1 MARHENEKVR
11 AIREKARIE
20 RALDDRRRKRRRL
33 ITQFS
38 VAGGLVIVIAAIAGG
53 VYLLGQSRA
62 ASAAGPVADATA
74 PLSTGDQVRVAS
86 EAHGVSVGAADAPVT
101 MDVYE
106 DYSCPHCA
114 QFEAQSGPLLD
125 RIAATGQVRVVY
137 HPIQIVSKYGQVAG
151 SAAACVLAEEPDR
164 WPAVHSALFDNHS
177 TVTDSWTHAD
187 FVTWL
192 TTEGVSSDAAR
203 TCVAEGRYSSWIT
216 DNTSDATAAGVT
228 GTPTLR
234 IQGDIVKT
242 VAGQDLV
249 DALTKAGAQLPAD
262 IAADS

>member
-1 MARHENEKVR
+1 MARQQNDDVR

-20 RALDDRRRKRRRL
+20 RALDDRRRKRVRL

-38 VAGGLVIVIAAIAGG
+38 VAGGLVLVIAAIAAG
-53 VYLLGQSRA
+53 VYLLGQSGSA
-62 ASAAGPVADATA
+62 DASGPVADATA
-74 PLSTGDQVRVAS
+74 PLSTGDEVRVAS

-101 MDVYE
+101 LDVFE

-114 QFEAQSGPLLD
+114 QYEAEAGPLLD
-125 RIAATGQVRVVY
+125 RVAATGQVRVVY
-137 HPIQIVSKYGQVAG
+137 HPIQIVTKYGQVAG
-151 SAAACVLAEEPDR
+151 SAAACVLAEEPER
-164 WPAVHSALFDNHS
+164 WPAVHAALFDNHS

-192 TTEGVSSDAAR
+192 TTQDVSGDATR

-216 DNTSDATAAGVT
+216 ESTADASAAGIT

-234 IQGDIVKT
+234 IQGDVVPT
-242 VAGQDLV
+242 TAGQDLV
-249 DALTKAGAQLPAD
+249 DALAAAGAQLPEG
-262 IAADS
+262 IAAGS

>member
-53 VYLLGQSRA
+53 VYLLGQSQ
-62 ASAAGPVADATA
+62 ATA
-74 PLSTGDQVRVAS
+74 PLSTGDEVRVAS

-114 QFEAQSGPLLD
+114 QLEAQEGPLYD
-125 RIAATGQVRVVY
+125 RIAATGQVRIVY

-249 DALTKAGAQLPAD
+249 DALTKAGAQLPAG

>member
-53 VYLLGQSRA
+53 VYLLGQSQA
-62 ASAAGPVADATA
+62 ASAAGPVQDTTA
-74 PLSTGDQVRVAS
+74 ALSTGDQVRIAT
-86 EAHGVSVGAADAPVT
+86 EPTGVSVGAADAPVT
-101 MDVYE
+101 MDVFE

-114 QFEAQSGPLLD
+114 QYEAETGPLLD
-125 RIAATGQVRVVY
+125 RIAATGQVRIVY
-137 HPIQIVSKYGQVAG
+137 HPIQIVTKYGQVAG

-177 TVTDSWTHAD
+177 TITDSWTHAD

-203 TCVAEGRYSSWIT
+203 TCVAEGKYSSWIT
-216 DNTSDATAAGVT
+216 GNTSDATAAGVT

-234 IQGDIVKT
+234 IQGDIVTT

-249 DALTKAGAQLPAD
+249 DALTKAGAQLPEG